1 MIGNY
6 SRSCRMDRQIV
17 SKTVV
22 RAIVVA
28 LMVWAVSC
36 VLNPV
41 TGKRE
46 LMLLSTADELAMGQQ
61 TDPQVLQT
69 FGKYEDA
76 DLSRYVTALGK
87 KLGALS
93 HQPNLYYSVKVL
105 DSPVVNAFAVPGG
118 FVYLTRGILAYL
130 NDEAE
135 LAGVV
140 AHEIGHIAARHTAQ
154 QYSRAQVAQLGL
166 GLGAMVSKTFSKY
179 AGVAQFGVGM
189 LFLSF
194 SRDDERQADA
204 LGVEYSSKAGYDANH
219 MANLFVS
226 LERLNPGEAQ
236 GGLPGWF
243 STHPNP
249 PDRIAAIKRDTQAW
263 QAKIQQTQFATNRD
277 QYLKQIDGIVF
288 GEDPRQGYVEGNI
301 FYHPQLRFQF
311 PVPAGWKVNNT
322 SSQVQMFNQE
332 QNAVILFS
340 MAPEKS
346 PSAAADAFINENKAV
361 VVKSE
366 STQVNGLQAHRIIS
380 DITTEQGL
388 IRVLSYFIQKEN
400 TVYVFLGYT
409 GQARFDGYFPV
420 FDQTMGQF
428 KNLTDSNKINVKAD
442 RLAEKRTTTR
452 GSLRQALQKFGE
464 PEDKWEALAIINGMK
479 LDDSLPGNIIIKVV
493 VK

>member
-1 MIGNY
+1 MGNY
-6 SRSCRMDRQIV
+6 SRRYSMDRHIV
-17 SKTVV
+17 SKTGIKALVL
-22 RAIVVA
+22 A
-28 LMVWAVSC
+28 LMLWAVSC
-36 VLNPV
+36 AINPV
-41 TGKRE
+41 THKRE
-46 LMLLSTADELAMGQQ
+46 LMLLSADDEVAMGQQ
-61 TDPQVLQT
+61 ADPQILQT

-76 DLSRYVTALGK
+76 DLARYVSALGK

-93 HQPNLYYSVKVL
+93 HQPNLDYSIQVL

-118 FVYLTRGILAYL
+118 FVYLTRGILAYI

-140 AHEIGHIAARHTAQ
+140 AHEIGHIAARHSAQ
-154 QYSRAQVAQLGL
+154 QYSRAQLAQLGL
-166 GLGAMVSKTFSKY
+166 GLGAMISETFRKY
-179 AGVAQFGVGM
+179 AGLAQFGVGM

-194 SRDDERQADA
+194 SRDNERQADA

-236 GGLPGWF
+236 SGLPGWF

-249 PDRIAAIKRDTQAW
+249 PDRIAAIKRDTQEW
-263 QAKIQQTQFATNRD
+263 QAETQKTQFAVNRS
-277 QYLKQIDGIVF
+277 QYLKQMDGIVF

-322 SSQVQMFNQE
+322 ASQVQIVNQE
-332 QNAVILFS
+332 QNAIILFS

-346 PSAAADAFINENKAV
+346 PSAAAKAFINESKAA

-366 STQVNGLQAHRIIS
+366 GTQVNGLPAQRIIS
-380 DITTEQGL
+380 DVTMEQGV
-388 IRVLSYFIQKEN
+388 IRVLSYFIQKDK

-409 GQARFDGYFPV
+409 EQARFDGYFSV
-420 FDQTMGQF
+420 FDQTMSRF
-428 KNLTDSNKINVKAD
+428 KKLTDSNKINVKPD
-442 RLAEKRTTTR
+442 RLALKRTTTQ
-452 GSLRQALQKFGE
+452 GSLRQAFRKFGV
-464 PEDKWEALAIINGMK
+464 PEDKWEAMAIINGMK
-479 LDDSLPGNIIIKVV
+479 LDDTIPGNTIIKIV

>member
-1 MIGNY
+1 
-6 SRSCRMDRQIV
+6 MDRHIV

-22 RAIVVA
+22 KAIVVA
-28 LMVWAVSC
+28 LIVWTVSC
-36 VLNPV
+36 AINPV

-46 LMLLSTADELAMGQQ
+46 LMLMSSADELAMGQQ
-61 TDPQVLQT
+61 TNPQILQT
-69 FGKYEDA
+69 YGKYEDA
-76 DLSRYVTALGK
+76 DLARYVSALGK

-93 HQPNLYYSVKVL
+93 HQPNLAYTIQVL

-118 FVYLTRGILAYL
+118 YVYLTRGILAYL

-140 AHEIGHIAARHTAQ
+140 AHEIGHIAARHSAQ
-154 QYSRAQVAQLGL
+154 QYSKAQFAQLGL
-166 GLGAMVSKTFSKY
+166 GLGSMLSKTFRKY
-179 AGVAQFGVGM
+179 AGVGQAGVEV

-194 SRDDERQADA
+194 SRSDEREADT
-204 LGVEYSSKAGYDANH
+204 LGVEYSAKAGYDSNH

-226 LERLNPGEAQ
+226 LERLNPGESQ

-249 PDRIAAIKRDTQAW
+249 ENRIAAVKQDTLAW
-263 QAKIQQTQFATNRD
+263 REKIQQTKFVVNRD
-277 QYLKQIDGIVF
+277 QYLRQIDGIVF
-288 GEDPRQGYVEGNI
+288 GEDPRQGYIEGNI

-322 SSQVQMFNQE
+322 ASQVQMVNQD

-346 PSAAADAFINENKAV
+346 PSAAAQAFINESKAV

-366 STQVNGLQAHRIIS
+366 RTQVNGLQAHRVIS
-380 DITTEQGL
+380 DVTTEQGV
-388 IRVLSYFIQKEN
+388 IRVMSYFIQKGQ
-400 TVYVFLGYT
+400 TVYAFLGYT
-409 GQARFDGYFPV
+409 EQSRFNGYSSV
-420 FDQTMGQF
+420 FEQTMGRF
-428 KNLTDSNKINVKAD
+428 KNLTDANKINVKAD
-442 RLAEKRTTTR
+442 RLAVKRTTGQ
-452 GSLRQALQKFGE
+452 GSLRQALQKFGG
-464 PEDKWEALAIINGMK
+464 PENKWEALAIINGMK
-479 LDDSLPGNIIIKVV
+479 LGDAVPSNTIIKLV

>member
-1 MIGNY
+1 MMGNY
-6 SRSCRMDRQIV
+6 PRSCRMDRQIV

-22 RAIVVA
+22 KAMVVA

-36 VLNPV
+36 ALNPV
-41 TGKRE
+41 THKSE
-46 LMLLSTADELAMGQQ
+46 LMLMSAADEVAMGQQ
-61 TDPQVLQT
+61 TDPQILQT
-69 FGKYEDA
+69 YGKYEDA
-76 DLSRYVTALGK
+76 DLARYVTALGK

-93 HQPNLYYSVKVL
+93 HQPNLNYSVRVL

-118 FVYLTRGILAYL
+118 YVYLTRGILAYL

-166 GLGAMVSKTFSKY
+166 GLGAMVSKTFRKY

-194 SRDDERQADA
+194 SRDDESQADT

-249 PDRIAAIKRDTQAW
+249 PDRIAAIKKDTQVW
-263 QAKIQQTQFATNRD
+263 QAKIPKTQFAANRD

-301 FYHPQLRFQF
+301 FYHPQLRLQF

-322 SSQVQMFNQE
+322 SSQVQMFDQE
-332 QNAVILFS
+332 QNAIILFS
-340 MAPEKS
+340 MAPEKT
-346 PSAAADAFINENKAV
+346 PSAAADAFINESKAV

-366 STQVNGLQAHRIIS
+366 STQVNGMQAHRIIS

-388 IRVLSYFIQKEN
+388 IRALSYFIQKEK

-420 FDQTMGQF
+420 FEQTMGRF

-442 RLAEKRTTTR
+442 RLAVKRTTTK
-452 GSLRQALQKFGE
+452 GSLRQALRKFGE
-464 PEDKWEALAIINGMK
+464 PEDKWEALAIINEMK
-479 LDDSLPGNIIIKVV
+479 LDDTLPSNTIIKVV